1 MAHNPNI
8 RKYIALLFAAVL
20 IPALHLSGQSTDSN
34 LGLRTV
40 VIDPGHGGKDPGAP
54 GKTTKTSEKHLVLSV
69 SKLFGDKIKAAYP
82 DVNVVY
88 TRSTDV
94 FLELKERVN
103 IAKKNKAD
111 LFISIHCNSNNSS
124 QPYGAS
130 VHILGPRSKNK
141 NNQKDYFAASQSV
154 AQRENSVM
162 LLEDDYKTSYQDFDP
177 ESAESVISNSLLWA
191 ANYGSSLMF
200 AAELDGAFRKT
211 PFRES
216 NYTGI
221 HQDIFY
227 LLWATNMPAVLLE
240 LGFISNASDYK
251 YLSSAEGQESVADR
265 LFEAFRIYKTNF
277 DASMNVESSPVEE
290 TEEITPAE
298 PEKIAE
304 PVKKE
309 EPAKNIEPEKEDKNL
324 FKPAKE
330 SRKEVKE
337 LKINDIYY
345 AVQFMGLGREL
356 KPSDPALKGLKVRIV
371 PPAEGG
377 RIYKYVT
384 AWSDDLSGAKSQLAA
399 VRKKFPDAFLVKVD
413 GVNVSRIK

>member
-1 MAHNPNI
+1 VFLPVQ
-8 RKYIALLFAAVL
+8 Y
-20 IPALHLSGQSTDSN
+20 LSGQSSDGS

-54 GKTTKTSEKHLVLSV
+54 GKTSKTSEKHLVLSV
-69 SKLFGDKIKAAYP
+69 SKLLGDRIKKAYP

-94 FLELKERVN
+94 FVELKERVN

-162 LLEDDYKTSYQDFDP
+162 LLEDDYKTSYQDFNP

-200 AAELDGAFRKT
+200 AAELDGAFRKS

-227 LLWATNMPAVLLE
+227 LLWATNMPSVLLE
-240 LGFISNASDYK
+240 LGFISNSSDYK
-251 YLSSAEGQESVADR
+251 YLSSSEGQENVADR
-265 LFEAFRIYKTNF
+265 LFEAFKVYKTNF
-277 DASMNVESSPVEE
+277 DASMNVESAPIEEEVVEK
-290 TEEITPAE
+290 P
-298 PEKIAE
+298 E

-309 EPAKNIEPEKEDKNL
+309 QPKADKIIQQSDEY
-324 FKPAKE
+324 F
-330 SRKEVKE
+330 
-337 LKINDIYY
+337 
-345 AVQFMGLGREL
+345 AVQIMGLGRKL
-356 KPSDPALKGLKVRIV
+356 KESDPALKGLKVRIV

-377 RIYKYVT
+377 KIYKYVT
-384 AWSDDLSGAKSQLAA
+384 AWSDELSDAKAQLS
-399 VRKKFPDAFLVKVD
+399 VVKKKFPDAFLVKVD
-413 GVNVSRIK
+413 GSNVTRIK